1 MERRGV
7 PGEGGREALARRL
20 LKYVMWSSIFAL
32 PASTAASVNSVLGAS
47 IGVALGEESPDVFR
61 LFKGLGGDIS
71 RVRLEGI
78 SIAVDRPKL
87 CSAVHDYCYFLLFP
101 QVNWKART

>member
-87 CSAVHDYCYFLLFP
+87 CSAVHGYCYFLLFP